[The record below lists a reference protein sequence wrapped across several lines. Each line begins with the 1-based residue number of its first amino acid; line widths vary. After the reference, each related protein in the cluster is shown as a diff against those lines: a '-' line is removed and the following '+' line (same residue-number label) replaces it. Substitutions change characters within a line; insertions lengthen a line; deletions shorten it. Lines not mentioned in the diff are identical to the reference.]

1 VSPDLERLI
10 KLQHLDSTIDD
21 ARRTIAAHPQRL
33 ADADTRLN
41 DARQHVDAAKQRLKD
56 SQEARRALEKD
67 VALYQG
73 RLSKFKDQQAAVKTN
88 KEYQAL
94 GHEIETAQADLGAV
108 EEKILERMMEADVIA
123 ADIKQAESVLTAQQK
138 EIDAEKTELAEEL
151 AAVEAALK
159 QATESRAALL
169 AALDTRLLGLYEQ
182 VSKARKGVAISM
194 ATRDG
199 LCSVCHVRLRPQVF
213 QLVRQNDSIIQC
225 DSCQRILYY
234 IPPPPPI
241 EQAVT
246 HSPS

>member
-10 KLQHLDSTIDD
+10 TLQHLDSTLDD

-41 DARQHVDAAKQRLKD
+41 AARQTVDAAKQRLKD
-56 SQEARRALEKD
+56 NQEARRALDKD

-73 RLSKFKDQQAAVKTN
+73 RLSKYKDQQAAVKTN

-94 GHEIETAQADLGAV
+94 GHEIETANKELGGV
-108 EEKILERMMEADVIA
+108 EEKILERMMEADALA
-123 ADIKQAESVLTAQQK
+123 ADIKQAEAALAVQQK
-138 EIDAEKTELAEEL
+138 DVDAEKKVLAEEL
-151 AAVEAALK
+151 SSVEASMR
-159 QATESRAALL
+159 QATEKRTALL
-169 AALDTRLLGLYEQ
+169 AALDKRLLALYEQ
-182 VSKARKGVAISM
+182 VAKARKGIAICM

-213 QLVRQNDSIIQC
+213 QLIRQNDSIIQC

-234 IPPPPPI
+234 HPPPPPI

-246 HSPS
+246 HHP

>member
-1 VSPDLERLI
+1 
-10 KLQHLDSTIDD
+10 
-21 ARRTIAAHPQRL
+21 
-33 ADADTRLN
+33 
-41 DARQHVDAAKQRLKD
+41 
-56 SQEARRALEKD
+56 
-67 VALYQG
+67 
-73 RLSKFKDQQAAVKTN
+73 
-88 KEYQAL
+88 
-94 GHEIETAQADLGAV
+94 
-108 EEKILERMMEADVIA
+108 MEADVIA

>member
-1 VSPDLERLI
+1 MSPDLERLI
-10 KLQHLDSTIDD
+10 TLQQLDSTIDE

-33 ADADTRLN
+33 AEADARLN
-41 DARQHVDAAKQRLKD
+41 EARQTVDAAKQRLKD
-56 SQEARRALEKD
+56 NQEARRALDKD

-94 GHEIETAQADLGAV
+94 GHEIETAQQELGGV
-108 EEKILERMMEADVIA
+108 EEKILERMMEADTLT
-123 ADIKQAESVLTAQQK
+123 ADIKRVEGVLAAQQK
-138 EIDAEKTELAEEL
+138 DIDAEKKALAEEL
-151 AAVEAALK
+151 TAVEASMK
-159 QATESRAALL
+159 QATERRAALL
-169 AALDTRLLGLYEQ
+169 AQLDKRLIGLYEQ
-182 VSKARKGVAISM
+182 VARARKGIAICM

-213 QLVRQNDSIIQC
+213 QLIRQNDSIIQC

-234 IPPPPPI
+234 HPPPPPI

-246 HSPS
+246 HRP